1 MKKKL
6 FLLVGVVTVAA
17 ILLFAA
23 VLPSLL
29 SPSLSHT
36 EEIELYSPNML
47 HVGFQV
53 STEWAKRHVPPRFSV
68 PAFTFMGVVSVM
80 LIPGTFSFRDNVY
93 PVFLAI
99 AAVAVEPLGVGPSAS
114 WLGWYVAKMFCNDT
128 RVITIL
134 RGYNVPCDY
143 VEVDY
148 SFQTG
153 ETTNKS
159 LVTLNDAEG
168 NLLLSASIVWPE
180 PTKGW
185 DYTENYYHLAGDN
198 LTIAHRQVQFPLFS
212 RNAKANVTFPLN
224 TFFFDLTGVN
234 YVFNTASVI
243 VYGGRRERGEI
254 GWLIWS

>member
-6 FLLVGVVTVAA
+6 FLLVGVVAVAS
-17 ILLFAA
+17 IILFAA
-23 VLPSLL
+23 VLPSFMLPPL
-29 SPSLSHT
+29 THK

-47 HVGFQV
+47 LVGFYV
-53 STEWAKRHVPPRFSV
+53 STEWAKVHVPPRFSV
-68 PAFTFMGVVSVM
+68 PAYTFMGIVSVR
-80 LIPGTFSFRDNVY
+80 LIPGTFSFRGNVY

-99 AAVAVEPLGVGPSAS
+99 AAVAVEQPGVGTSAQ
-114 WLGWYVAKMFCNDT
+114 WGWYVAKMFCNDT

-134 RGYNVPCDY
+134 RGYNIPCDY

-153 ETTNKS
+153 ETANKS

-185 DYTENYYHLAGDN
+185 DYTENYYHLVGDN
-198 LTIAHRQVQFPLFS
+198 LTIAHRQVQFSLFS

-224 TFFFDLTGVN
+224 TFFFELAGIN
-234 YVFNTASVI
+234 YLFNTASVTMF
-243 VYGGRRERGEI
+243 GSARERGEI
-254 GWLIWS
+254 GWLAWS